1 MKVNSRPPPPSLAA
15 VLISS
20 CFDFVGSG
28 LPAVVQ
34 GAQCHSLVPRPRA
47 ACWWWCWSQWR
58 PAAGLQVGLR
68 AGQEN
73 NSDVFYPKY
82 TSSDQHSQ
90 PQCSAEGFCP
100 SLLPRGSAHL
110 GVLMLICDF
119 RAMHDLGLRIKA
131 GTLTFRQ
138 PSEKGEPLKCLKGGE
153 KAPLSPFDRM
163 ASSLPGFSG

>member
-1 MKVNSRPPPPSLAA
+1 MLSATAWSPGLGLLAGGGAGPSGGRLQ
-15 VLISS
+15 
-20 CFDFVGSG
+20 G
-28 LPAVVQ
+28 L
-34 GAQCHSLVPRPRA
+34 
-47 ACWWWCWSQWR
+47 
-58 PAAGLQVGLR
+58 LQVGLR

-138 PSEKGEPLKCLKGGE
+138 PSEKGEPLKCLKEDE